1 MSAIHI
7 ALLGLGTV
15 GKGVLETIETHQG
28 KLQSLLGKPVKISAI
43 LVKNLD
49 KHVLEDKSIL
59 LTDQFEEIIGLDQLD
74 VVIDVIVGKEPG
86 FTYAKRLL
94 KEAAIS

>member
-43 LVKNLD
+43 LVKSLD
-49 KHVLEDKSIL
+49 KHVLEDR
-59 LTDQFEEIIGLDQLD
+59 
-74 VVIDVIVGKEPG
+74 IDFINRSV
-86 FTYAKRLL
+86 
-94 KEAAIS
+94 